1 MKDLLQ
7 EYSQGNKLS
16 VFKRHQ
22 YNTPIKEVKFTEQL
36 YAAPKMQQSNKKL
49 GTSNEWPEAMTVK
62 MTGKFD
68 ETKEVVMEKYVREK
82 MMDMGG
88 QMPYDLMNKG

>member
-1 MKDLLQ
+1 MKELLQ
-7 EYSQGNKLS
+7 QYSQGNKLS

-22 YNTPIKEVKFTEQL
+22 NNTPIKEL
-36 YAAPKMQQSNKKL
+36 YVAPKMHYSNLKS
-49 GTSNEWPEAMTVK
+49 GTSNEWPDSMTVQ
-62 MTGKFD
+62 MSGKFD

>member
-22 YNTPIKEVKFTEQL
+22 YNTPIKEL